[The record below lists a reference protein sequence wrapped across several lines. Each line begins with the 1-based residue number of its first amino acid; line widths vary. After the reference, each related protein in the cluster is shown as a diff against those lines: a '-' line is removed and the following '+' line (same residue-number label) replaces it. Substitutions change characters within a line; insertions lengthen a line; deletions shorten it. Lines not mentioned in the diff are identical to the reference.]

1 MCVSCVVWHGVR
13 AKKQRVTEVVR
24 DTLCGVAC
32 RCGAPAVVL
41 RFVSVVL
48 TLDMAPGG
56 FFLTV
61 GD

>member
-1 MCVSCVVWHGVR
+1 MRSVAWCAG
-13 AKKQRVTEVVR
+13 KKQRVTEVVR
-24 DTLCGVAC
+24 DTLCGVAR

-48 TLDMAPGG
+48 TLDMAPGV

>member
-1 MCVSCVVWHGVR
+1 MCVSCIVWNGVR

-32 RCGAPAVVL
+32 RCGVPAVVL

-48 TLDMAPGG
+48 TFDMVPRVY
-56 FFLTV
+56 FLTV

>member
-48 TLDMAPGG
+48 TLDMDPGC
-56 FFLTV
+56 FF
-61 GD
+61 